1 MDQKKTL
8 SSRVWLIL
16 LGAVLA
22 LSALAA
28 LFLFLRAPKGSIA
41 NLYLNGECIES
52 IDLSAVTETYTIPI
66 TGKGGITDV
75 VEVAPGK
82 IRVKEA
88 DCPDQV
94 CVHQRW
100 IETGVAPIVCLP
112 NTLVIQIE
120 DAPGSEPG
128 VDAVV
133 R

>member
-1 MDQKKTL
+1 MEAKKTL

-16 LGAVLA
+16 LGGVLA
-22 LSALAA
+22 LAA
-28 LFLFLRAPKGSIA
+28 VAAVAIFLRAPKGSIA
-41 NLYLNGECIES
+41 NIYLDGVCVES
-52 IDLSAVTETYTIPI
+52 IDLSVVTEEYTLPF
-66 TGKGGITDV
+66 TGKSGVTDL

-94 CVHQRW
+94 CVQQGW
-100 IETGVAPIVCLP
+100 IETGVAPVVCLP
-112 NTLVIQIE
+112 NALVIQIE
-120 DAPGSEPG
+120 DAPGSEPE